1 MDYTVQQGDCMSS
14 IAFENGFLWKTLWN
28 LPQNA
33 ALKAKRKNP
42 NVLMPGDVV
51 YIPDLRVKQEPRPTD
66 ARHQFVKLGVPEKL
80 HVRLLDYNHKPRPNV
95 DYIIVIDGVLRKGKT
110 DGSGKI
116 TEPIPPNAKKAKLIY
131 AAPQLT
137 YPAPQLTSAAPQHV
151 GRTGKPIPA
160 KPKNQVM
167 TLQLGHLNPIS
178 VVSGLKARLAN
189 LGFYKGPIDENLDD
203 KTKAAISAF
212 QGKQGI
218 PVTGAAD
225 DATQQQLQGLH
236 GH

>member
-14 IAFENGFLWKTLWN
+14 IAYENGFFWKTLWN

-42 NVLMPGDVV
+42 NVLLAGDIV

-80 HVRLLDYNHKPRPNV
+80 NIKLLDYNHKPRPNV
-95 DYIIVIDGVLRKGKT
+95 DYILVVDGVLRKGTT
-110 DGSGKI
+110 DGGGLI
-116 TEPIPPNAKKAKLIY
+116 TEPIPPNAKKGKLTF
-131 AAPQLT
+131 AAP
-137 YPAPQLTSAAPQHV
+137 PDV
-151 GRTGKPIPA
+151 DGTGKPIST
-160 KPKNQVM
+160 KPKKQVM

-178 VVSGLKARLAN
+178 EVSGLKARLSN
-189 LGFYKGPIDENLDD
+189 LGLYKGPIDETLDNN
-203 KTKAAISAF
+203 ARQAISAF
-212 QGKQGI
+212 QARQRI

-225 DATQQQLQGLH
+225 AATQQAVQALH
-236 GH
+236 GQ

>member
-14 IAFENGFLWKTLWN
+14 IAYENGFFWKTLWN
-28 LPQNA
+28 LPENA

-42 NVLMPGDVV
+42 NVLMLGDIV

-66 ARHQFVKLGVPEKL
+66 AQHQFVKLSTPEKL
-80 HVRLLDYNHKPRPNV
+80 HIRLLDYNHKPRPNV
-95 DYIIVIDGVLRKGKT
+95 AYIMVIDGVLRQGKS
-110 DGSGKI
+110 DGRGMI
-116 TEPIPPNAKKAKLIY
+116 TEAIPPNAKKAKLTY
-131 AAPQLT
+131 PAPQLTNPSPQLT
-137 YPAPQLTSAAPQHV
+137 YPAPQHV
-151 GRTGKPIPA
+151 AGTGKPIPA
-160 KPKNQVM
+160 KPKMQVM

-189 LGFYKGPIDENLDD
+189 LGFYKGPIDDNLDD
-203 KTKAAISAF
+203 KTKAALSAF
-212 QGKQGI
+212 QAKQGI